1 MHIFLNV
8 WSFGANRTNLLESSL
23 APSPSALGALDN
35 TSQKARVQHGVVR
48 PNFSPPPT
56 EHQRARDERCTS
68 VPLRLEA
75 GVNLPAQHADTS
87 FAGADR
93 VGPRHRGG
101 CDTGVATLGCL
112 IASERLAKLV
122 AIGAENQRPSVRQLL
137 SSRADINH
145 GTDLKEWCRRRNDYT
160 CTY

>member
-1 MHIFLNV
+1 MFDH
-8 WSFGANRTNLLESSL
+8 L
-23 APSPSALGALDN
+23 APIERIYS
-35 TSQKARVQHGVVR
+35 
-48 PNFSPPPT
+48 SPPWRRVHRRSAHSTTQARRHESNMGSWDLISPHHRLST
-56 EHQRARDERCTS
+56 RERDERCTS

-75 GVNLPAQHADTS
+75 GVNLPAPHADTS

-112 IASERLAKLV
+112 IASERLVKLV